1 VKRVK
6 TLLLWVAVWRLLA
19 PPLRPRFGVKQEH
32 PWAVPARTYFVGDY
46 EFAVRQVGPDD
57 APAVVMIHGLAGSS
71 MAEWYKVAPVLAN
84 HFKVVMID
92 HRSHGFSRLDR
103 GRFEIEDLAD
113 DTAAVMNQLGLEDA
127 TIVGYSMGGTIAQ
140 ALAHRHPHL
149 AARLVLVATM
159 SHHPRAW
166 RSARIVGTV
175 IARGWER
182 LTGTGTPEVRSA
194 YLLAVRAV
202 EREHASW
209 LWEESH
215 RRDPDAGA
223 AASFALLRFDS
234 RPWLPRLQLPA
245 LVVIPTRDQLVPKSW
260 QYDLAGRLPAAAIE
274 EIEGGR
280 HEIPW
285 SHAAQLAAAIVNF
298 AAGDTIDRRPA

>member
-1 VKRVK
+1 MVKRF
-6 TLLLWVAVWRLLA
+6 LLWVAVWRLLA
-19 PPLRPRFGVKQEH
+19 PPIRPRFAVKQEH
-32 PWAVPARTYFVGDY
+32 PWAVPARTLFVGDF

-57 APAVVMIHGLAGSS
+57 APAIVMIHGLAGSS
-71 MAEWYKVAPVLAN
+71 MAEWYKVGPVLADR
-84 HFKVVMID
+84 FKVVMID

-113 DTAAVMNQLGLEDA
+113 DTAAVMNQLGLEEA

-140 ALAHRHPHL
+140 SLAQRHPHL
-149 AARLVLVATM
+149 VARLVLVATM

-166 RSARIVGTV
+166 RLARIAGTV
-175 IARGWER
+175 VARDWER

-194 YLLAVRAV
+194 YLLAVGAV
-202 EREHASW
+202 ERQHASW

-223 AASFALLRFDS
+223 AAGFALLRFDS
-234 RPWLPRLQLPA
+234 RPWLPRLRLPA

-260 QYDLAGRLPAAAIE
+260 QYDLAARLPAAVIG

-285 SHAAQLAAAIVNF
+285 SHPAQLAAMILEF
-298 AAGDTIDRRPA
+298 AAGDTIDQRPA